1 MRQSASTTGA
11 QPLSHSGVVAVA
23 VLVPLA
29 ALLLLGAALHMA
41 VRRGL
46 LARRPAREPGGAQ
59 GAQGAAS
66 DGEARLGK
74 PAPASV
80 HVRADAAG

>member
-1 MRQSASTTGA
+1 
-11 QPLSHSGVVAVA
+11 VVAVA

-29 ALLLLGAALHMA
+29 ALLLLLGAALHVA

-59 GAQGAAS
+59 GAGGDGAA
-66 DGEARLGK
+66 RQGK